1 MSKFLTVS
9 EVAERLNVSVATVY
23 NLVEQSRLAHHRIGV
38 GRGAVR
44 VSEEQLRAYLES
56 TQRGG
61 GLPPKEG
68 PPAKT
73 VTLNHL
79 SLG

>member
-9 EVAERLNVSVATVY
+9 EVAERLNVSAATVY
-23 NLVEQSRLAHHRIGV
+23 NLVERDRLAHHRIGI

-61 GLPPKEG
+61 VPPPKEAAR
-68 PPAKT
+68 PYRPA
-73 VTLNHL
+73 NF
-79 SLG
+79 